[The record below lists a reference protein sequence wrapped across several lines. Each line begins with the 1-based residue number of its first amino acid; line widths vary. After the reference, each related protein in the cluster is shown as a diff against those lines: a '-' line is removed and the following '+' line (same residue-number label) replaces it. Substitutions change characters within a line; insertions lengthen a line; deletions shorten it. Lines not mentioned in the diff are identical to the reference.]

1 MEQLELKNKRIIDFY
16 NDSNVV
22 FWTRKLNVTHQQLS
36 EAVLNTGSFYI
47 EDIKKYLD
55 KEKRIF
61 SWYDLLSK
69 KKGKN

>member
-1 MEQLELKNKRIIDFY
+1 
-16 NDSNVV
+16 
-22 FWTRKLNVTHQQLS
+22 
-36 EAVLNTGSFYI
+36 LNTGSFYI